1 MNAIATKD
9 ITDEQVVRAAAAF
22 RDDHGPVGVRVRT
35 VDGLMSATGAPYKVA
50 LRAIERACRRGLV
63 DWGVCPDV
71 AWPTP
76 AGDAMMAS
84 PQPLV
89 LREPSDAEL
98 ADFKRAFAVQFGAS
112 YLLDVAAGEGDST
125 LTPEHARELAVQ
137 ALAVDGAP

>member
-22 RDDHGPVGVRVRT
+22 RDDRGPAGVRT
-35 VDGLMSATGAPYKVA
+35 IDGLMAATGAPYKVA

-76 AGDAMMAS
+76 AGDAIVAS

-89 LREPSDAEL
+89 LREPTDAEL
-98 ADFKRAFAVQFGAS
+98 ADLKRAFAVQFGAS
-112 YLLDVAAGEGDST
+112 YLLEVAAAEDDPT
-125 LTPEHARELAVQ
+125 LTPERARELAAQ
-137 ALAVDGAP
+137 ALAEDGAP